1 MKFGI
6 DRLLNEP
13 ELRKTLNKEAEERD
27 KGYMLA
33 WDPVRQQE
41 AFRIPYAHPGNG
53 GTMTTA
59 GNLLVDGTI
68 ERSFAIYRADNGK
81 KLWEMPVGSVPV
93 AGPIS
98 YSVNGRQY
106 IAVNAGWNSAIVH
119 GLDAGGKTF
128 SVAPARLL
136 VFALDAKGVTLP
148 PAPLAVSIPEP
159 PTDPQ
164 PQALVDAGA
173 GLFSSNCA
181 ICHGQNAVGIDRKDL
196 RHLTPELHAQFNDIV
211 LGGKM
216 KAAGMASFK
225 DLLSPAQVAAIH
237 AFVIARA
244 QEDWQ
249 PDFLHPRR
257 QR

>member
-1 MKFGI
+1 
-6 DRLLNEP
+6 
-13 ELRKTLNKEAEERD
+13 
-27 KGYMLA
+27 MLA
-33 WDPVRQQE
+33 WDPVKQKE
-41 AFRIPYAHPGNG
+41 AFRIPYSHPGNG

-59 GNLLVDGTI
+59 GNLLAEGTI
-68 ERSFAIYRADNGK
+68 DRTFAIYRADNGK
-81 KLWEMPVGSVPV
+81 KLWELPVGSVPV

-98 YSVNGRQY
+98 YSVKGRQY

-119 GLDAGGKTF
+119 GLDEGGKVF

-136 VFALDAKGVTLP
+136 VFALDAKGVVLP
-148 PAPLAVSIPEP
+148 PAPLAASIPEP
-159 PTDPQ
+159 PTETQ
-164 PQALVDAGA
+164 SQQLVDAGA
-173 GLFSSNCA
+173 GLFSTHCA
-181 ICHGQNAVGIDRKDL
+181 ICHGQNAVGQDVKDL

-211 LGGKM
+211 LGGKF
-216 KAAGMASFK
+216 KAQGMAPFK
-225 DLLSPAQVAAIH
+225 DVLTAEQVAALH